1 LVSIYNSHPEYK
13 YACLVRTKDKGDVVQ
28 KAFPNARIVIG
39 NLDDSA
45 LLEEESARADVVLRK
60 YLLDPQAHGGD
71 VLERRLM

>member
-1 LVSIYNSHPEYK
+1 M
-13 YACLVRTKDKGDVVQ
+13 VQ